1 MGHVTWGSKNGKSPE
16 NKHHSTHARVGRL
29 PGLVQGFDLQKMLTA
44 RLQELI
50 YQSRDTTYDQLHS
63 LKIIR
68 CGCRVV
74 LAGFVGGMRWAG
86 GHQQPPNL
94 QSIPQTLLRKLKMKA
109 DCVNNLHTN
118 YIEMKSL
125 ISGGGA
131 TESNAG
137 ATTTGSTGFLG
148 PRGPT
153 RHDAPRA
160 PWSPW
165 NASWRARNAPGS
177 RGTRGTASRSRGPR
191 NAWSS
196 THAGSWDARTTFRH
210 PSVNS
215 TGRTQCST
223 L

>member
-1 MGHVTWGSKNGKSPE
+1 MWSKNGKSPE

-29 PGLVQGFDLQKMLTA
+29 PGLVQGFNLQKMLTA

-160 PWSPW
+160 PR
-165 NASWRARNAPGS
+165 NASWRAWNAPGS
-177 RGTRGTASRSRGPR
+177 RGTWGAASRSRGSR
-191 NAWSS
+191 NARRS
-196 THAGSWDARTTFRH
+196 TYAGPWGSWDGRTTFRH
-210 PSVNS
+210 SSSLNS
-215 TGRTQCST
+215 TGRTQCSF